1 MNKSNISTTYKK
13 FMQLKMIVKYG
24 IFGLAFISLTYCL
37 LTFLGFYVPWMFII
51 FFSFA
56 FVLRFVLSNA
66 FGLCWIH
73 RACILYNYCVS
84 LVIVTKPDTLYN
96 IIGIEKQRMVG
107 VMAII
112 GVIIFSFVIWKIIT
126 KKTC

>member
-1 MNKSNISTTYKK
+1 MNNSIRTYKR
-13 FMQLKMIVKYG
+13 FLQLKLIVKYG
-24 IFGLAFISLTYCL
+24 IFGLASFSLIYCI
-37 LTFLGFYVPWMFII
+37 LTWFGFYVPWMFIA
-51 FFSFA
+51 FFTFA
-56 FVLRFVLSNA
+56 LVLRLVLSNA

-73 RACILYNYCVS
+73 RSCILYNYCVS
-84 LVIVTKPDTLYN
+84 VLIVTKPDTLYN

-112 GVIIFSFVIWKIIT
+112 GVIIFTFVIWKIIT